1 MVDGDLFRTQRVP
14 GLAPDGEL
22 AAAGFTD
29 VVEIGHGGFGTV
41 YRATQPD
48 LDRTVAV
55 KVLTAELG
63 DENQA
68 RFEREQRAMG
78 RLTGHPHILPIL
90 EIGHTHTGRPY
101 LV

>member
-55 KVLTAELG
+55 KVLTAEL
-63 DENQA
+63 DD
-68 RFEREQRAMG
+68 
-78 RLTGHPHILPIL
+78 
-90 EIGHTHTGRPY
+90 
-101 LV
+101 